1 MTWTQEQIDQT
12 LRAVVERSISDP
24 AFRAAALQDGNN
36 AIGKVSASAIP
47 GDFRVRFVDNAG
59 YDMTVV
65 LPDAPSAGA
74 PQLTLSDAELAGV
87 SGGTAGGVGYT
98 GDCPITVVPTINNHT
113 ACNPGYT
120 KKPASPA
127 FCPR

>member
-24 AFRAAALQDGNN
+24 AFRAAALQDGNT
-36 AIGKVSASAIP
+36 AIGTVSAAAVP

-59 YDMTVV
+59 YDLTVV
-65 LPDAPSAGA
+65 LPDMPAAA
-74 PQLTLSDAELAGV
+74 EHALTDEAVAGV
-87 SGGTAGGVGYT
+87 AGGTIGI
-98 GDCPITVVPTINNHT
+98 ITANCNLSAACLSAANHA

-120 KKPASPA
+120 KKPSSPA
-127 FCPR
+127 FCPK